1 MIRSYKILVKGRVQ
15 GVNYRYNAQASAHRN
30 NLTGFV
36 RNTHDGHVL
45 IHAEGEEERLQK
57 FIEWCNTGPRDA
69 EVTELNAEE
78 QEVVGY
84 QTFEIKR

>member
-1 MIRSYKILVKGRVQ
+1 MLRSYKIIVKGKVQ
-15 GVNYRYNAQASAHRN
+15 GVGYRFNAQANAHKY

-36 RNTHDGHVL
+36 RNMHDKSVL
-45 IHAEGEEERLQK
+45 IHAEGQEENINK
-57 FIEWCNTGPRDA
+57 FIEWCYVGPRYS
-69 EVTELNAEE
+69 EVHEVNAQE